1 MVGGVYVE
9 LYRINKKEKYNG
21 NSKENTKSNY
31 KEKNINRG

>member
-21 NSKENTKSNY
+21 NSKENTKSKLQR
-31 KEKNINRG
+31 KEY